1 MRRNDCVPNDEVI
14 FLSFMMQD
22 PAIGDSWAS
31 PVLKKDFKRNI
42 DRLIFVAIYNMY
54 SEGNQKINAETIY
67 NYIARTTMGQEVL
80 NDWNG
85 AVYLQQMEMI
95 DLSKYDVKTVYE
107 RMKKKSILADL
118 RSKGIDTNDIYDPSI
133 TGEKEEE
140 QLERLDKMD
149 FRDITNKYKDKI
161 TEVEADYEGLATKT
175 GYQAGEG
182 LEEVLSSFKQN
193 PDIGP
198 PLEGNLFNAITRGA
212 RAGKVYINSAGT
224 AQGKSRTAA
233 GNAVKLSVPWY
244 YDTNK
249 NEWIRTGLAEPTL
262 FITTEL
268 DHTEVQTMFLSK
280 ISGVNEEKI
289 IGNRYASQDEEDR
302 VIQSAKLLSDE
313 KCRLY
318 IEFIPD
324 PSPES
329 VASKIRLYHSKYGI
343 RNVFYDYVHV
353 SPSTYRNKKEM
364 RDDIWLMLF
373 VDTLKQLANELD
385 LFVFTATQLNATS
398 YEDREVKNE
407 SLIRGSKAVA
417 DKADLAFITSPIIK
431 EQERGLAERLA
442 AELGTCI
449 PNQILDIY
457 KNRRGKYKN
466 VRLWRYTDLGTCR
479 SIDCFVTDLSNNPID
494 INELDIKLRQTADYG
509 GFGVEEPK
517 EERRY
522 QPSDF

>member
-1 MRRNDCVPNDEVI
+1 MVINDEVI

-31 PVLKKDFKRNI
+31 PVSKKDFKRNI
-42 DRLIFVAIYNMY
+42 NRLIFVAIYNMF

-67 NYIARTTMGQEVL
+67 NYIARTTTGQQVL
-80 NDWNG
+80 DTWNG
-85 AVYLQQMEMI
+85 PVYLQQMEMI
-95 DLSKYDVKTVYE
+95 DLTKYDVNVVYQ
-107 RMKKKSILADL
+107 RMKKKSILNDL
-118 RSKGIDTNDIYDPSI
+118 RAKGVDTSDLYDPTI

-140 QLERLDKMD
+140 QLERLDNMD
-149 FRDITNKYKDKI
+149 FRDIINRYKDKI
-161 TEVEADYEGLATKT
+161 TEVEADYDGLATKT

-182 LEEVLSSFKQN
+182 LEEVLSSFKQS

-212 RAGKVYINSAGT
+212 RSGKVYINSAGT
-224 AQGKSRTAA
+224 GQGKSRTAA

-244 YDTNK
+244 YDTDK
-249 NEWIRTGLAEPTL
+249 NEWVKTGLMEPTL

-268 DHTEVQTMFLSK
+268 DHTEVQTMFLAT

-289 IGNRYASQDEEDR
+289 ISGRYASQEEEDR
-302 VIQSAKLLSDE
+302 VMQSVNLLSNE
-313 KCRLY
+313 KCKLF

-324 PSPES
+324 PSPEG
-329 VASKIRLYHSKYGI
+329 VASKIRLYHMKYGV

-353 SPSTYRNKKEM
+353 SPSTYRTKKEM

-385 LFVFTATQLNATS
+385 LFVFTATQLNAS
-398 YEDREVKNE
+398 AYEDREVKNE
-407 SLIRGSKAVA
+407 ALVRGSKSLV

-442 AELGTCI
+442 AELNTKI

-479 SIDCFVTDLSNNPID
+479 SFDCFVTDISNNPID

-509 GFGVEEPK
+509 VFGVEEPK

-522 QPSDF
+522 DISEF